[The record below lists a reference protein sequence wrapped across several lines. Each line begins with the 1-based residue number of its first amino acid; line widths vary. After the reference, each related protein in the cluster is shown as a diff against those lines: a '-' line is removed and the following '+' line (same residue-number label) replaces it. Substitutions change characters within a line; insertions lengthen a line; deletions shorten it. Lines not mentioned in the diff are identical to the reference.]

1 MQCIVINVLQS
12 ADGRYALQSP
22 LPTPV
27 VGAILSALVAEL
39 CAKHAQAASE
49 GLIVPNFSKSLPPH
63 DNVGEL

>member
-1 MQCIVINVLQS
+1 MQSIVINVLQS

-49 GLIVPNFSKSLPPH
+49 GVIVPISNTFHSPQ